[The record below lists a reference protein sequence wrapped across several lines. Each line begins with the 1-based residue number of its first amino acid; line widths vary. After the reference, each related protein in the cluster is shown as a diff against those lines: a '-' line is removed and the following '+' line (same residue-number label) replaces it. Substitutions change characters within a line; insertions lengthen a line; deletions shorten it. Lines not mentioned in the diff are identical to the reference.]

1 MSRIFNSYTSNL
13 EGPIMSNQATESN
26 NTVMCILSYF
36 GIFALIPYFTQ
47 RDNAYLNWH
56 ARQGLLITAFAI
68 VVSFGLGVLSL
79 MPAVGWIAGLVSM
92 LFSLAVFG
100 LCIYCMIQACSGK
113 KWVVPGLAGF
123 LGS

>member
-1 MSRIFNSYTSNL
+1 
-13 EGPIMSNQATESN
+13 
-26 NTVMCILSYF
+26 MCILSYF

-79 MPAVGWIAGLVSM
+79 VPAVGWIASLVSM
-92 LFSLAVFG
+92 LFSFAVFG
-100 LCIYCMIQACSGK
+100 LCIYCMIQACGGK